1 MAALKTSDYTVKL
14 MMIGDSGVGK
24 TALMVRF
31 SDGGFQSEMA
41 PTIGVDFK
49 IKYMETT
56 DGKRVKVQLWD
67 TAGQERFRTITTHY
81 YRGANGVMVVFDLSS
96 RQTFQEITG
105 WIKNILQLGDR
116 DVYFIL
122 VGNKNDLERQVQRS
136 EAESLAEKYNARY
149 FEMSAKTGDGVTEA
163 FMHLAETAAARVMR
177 NQSLTKNDSVQLAGG
192 NAKDAAKKNKCCA

>member
-1 MAALKTSDYTVKL
+1 
-14 MMIGDSGVGK
+14 MILSPLFYSGVGK

-96 RQTFQEITG
+96 RQYVLLHLPL
-105 WIKNILQLGDR
+105 NILPSFPLPCNSFRLVSADKVCRR
-116 DVYFIL
+116 DDICTRKRS
-122 VGNKNDLERQVQRS
+122 NQDLIVERSLCPQR
-136 EAESLAEKYNARY
+136 Y
-149 FEMSAKTGDGVTEA
+149 
-163 FMHLAETAAARVMR
+163 
-177 NQSLTKNDSVQLAGG
+177 
-192 NAKDAAKKNKCCA
+192 